1 MFINCYIFKYLTMK
15 EDDNGIFMSKKENLN
30 SDTSPKE
37 TEDKSDISDK
47 NSQKSEGTIENKI
60 EEPKI
65 KNEEQDK
72 NKMRQK
78 SEIKGINNKE
88 KVKNIKIIK
97 LIGNNKEIKNDK
109 NQINLK
115 NCINKIDLDKNLI
128 VLNKS
133 NLKEINVTKK
143 ELNKKNKTT
152 SKKGEII
159 NIFANNKFYY
169 TNKDIN
175 NTINKSYDI
184 YTKKFE
190 NSNEIFGSI
199 KFNMK
204 FPNDVIEKFF
214 ERKKNKKKENKDNNN
229 YINSFGVN
237 PLERLKEIQEKIND
251 EPPTIKNGKLTIKQ
265 FKTNQ
270 KKLKEEDSKIQN
282 YIKFFPVFNSID
294 QKIFK
299 SNQFYYYNRIND
311 DKNNYYNKFHNNKN
325 KVKEEIDKEK
335 EESEED
341 TINRHIKKKFVNKKR
356 NRSKNK
362 ENKNNCEI

>member
-15 EDDNGIFMSKKENLN
+15 VEDNGIFIHKKENSN
-30 SDTSPKE
+30 IDTSPKE
-37 TEDKSDISDK
+37 TEDKSDLSDK
-47 NSQKSEGTIENKI
+47 NSQKSDGTNENKTVEGNKKSEEQIENKI
-60 EEPKI
+60 KQ
-65 KNEEQDK
+65 KNE
-72 NKMRQK
+72 N
-78 SEIKGINNKE
+78 GKE

-97 LIGNNKEIKNDK
+97 LIGNNKDIKNDK
-109 NQINLK
+109 NQNNLK
-115 NCINKIDLDKNLI
+115 NCINNIDLDKNLI

-133 NLKEINVTKK
+133 NLKEINVAKK
-143 ELNKKNKTT
+143 ELNKKNKTIQ
-152 SKKGEII
+152 KKGEVI
-159 NIFANNKFYY
+159 NIFGNNKFYY

-175 NTINKSYDI
+175 STINKSYDI

-190 NSNEIFGSI
+190 CTNENFGNI

-204 FPNDVIEKFF
+204 FPNEVIEKFF
-214 ERKKNKKKENKDNNN
+214 ERKKNKKKENKDNAN
-229 YINSFGVN
+229 YINSFGIN

-265 FKTNQ
+265 FKTSQ

-299 SNQFYYYNRIND
+299 SNQFFYYNRIYD
-311 DKNNYYNKFHNNKN
+311 DKNNYYNKINNNKN
-325 KVKEEIDKEK
+325 KMKEETAKEK
-335 EESEED
+335 DESEED

>member
-1 MFINCYIFKYLTMK
+1 MK
-15 EDDNGIFMSKKENLN
+15 VEDNGIFIPKKENLN
-30 SDTSPKE
+30 TDVSPKE

-47 NSQKSEGTIENKI
+47 NSQKSDGTNENKI
-60 EEPKI
+60 EDRNI
-65 KNEEQDK
+65 KSEEQTQ
-72 NKMRQK
+72 NKMRQING
-78 SEIKGINNKE
+78 IKNKD

-97 LIGNNKEIKNDK
+97 LIGNKKDIKNDK

-115 NCINKIDLDKNLI
+115 NGVNKVDLDKNLI

-133 NLKEINVTKK
+133 NLKEINLTKK
-143 ELNKKNKTT
+143 ETNKKNKT
-152 SKKGEII
+152 SLKKGEII
-159 NIFANNKFYY
+159 NIFGNNKFYY

-175 NTINKSYDI
+175 NTINKSYEI

-190 NSNEIFGSI
+190 SHNENFGSI

-214 ERKKNKKKENKDNNN
+214 ERKKSKKKENKDNIN
-229 YINSFGVN
+229 YINSFGLN

-270 KKLKEEDSKIQN
+270 RKLKEEDIKIQN

-299 SNQFYYYNRIND
+299 SNQFYYYNRIYD
-311 DKNNYYNKFHNNKN
+311 DKTNYYNKIYNNKN
-325 KVKEEIDKEK
+325 KIKEEINKEK

-341 TINRHIKKKFVNKKR
+341 TINRHIKKKMINKKR

>member
-1 MFINCYIFKYLTMK
+1 MK
-15 EDDNGIFMSKKENLN
+15 VEDNGILMSKKENLN

-47 NSQKSEGTIENKI
+47 NSQKSEGTLENQI
-60 EEPKI
+60 VSPKI
-65 KNEEQDK
+65 KNEEQGQ

-78 SEIKGINNKE
+78 NEMNGINNKE

-128 VLNKS
+128 VLNKT

-143 ELNKKNKTT
+143 DLHKKNKTT

-159 NIFANNKFYY
+159 NIFGNNKFYY

-214 ERKKNKKKENKDNNN
+214 ERKKK
-229 YINSFGVN
+229 
-237 PLERLKEIQEKIND
+237 
-251 EPPTIKNGKLTIKQ
+251 
-265 FKTNQ
+265 
-270 KKLKEEDSKIQN
+270 
-282 YIKFFPVFNSID
+282 
-294 QKIFK
+294 
-299 SNQFYYYNRIND
+299 
-311 DKNNYYNKFHNNKN
+311 
-325 KVKEEIDKEK
+325 
-335 EESEED
+335 
-341 TINRHIKKKFVNKKR
+341 
-356 NRSKNK
+356 
-362 ENKNNCEI
+362 